1 MANIMTI
8 VPIWINARFL
18 QRPITGVERVARE
31 VIDQLASRADAQGQL
46 RLGEKVVQL
55 RLIAPGGKSLENPW
69 PNIPLEYQG
78 KLRGHLWEQTELAAR
93 TAGQWLLNLCNTAP
107 LFKRKQ
113 WVFLHDAQ
121 PFAIPGNFTPYLRL
135 WYQILYRVTGRLSRV
150 IFTNSHFSAS
160 ELQRYAGI
168 PGRKIQVMHLGADH
182 IARSQPEH
190 SLRLEQLWQQ
200 MAQPFVLAVSSNNP
214 NKNFNAVVR
223 ALEMLG
229 TSAPICVI
237 VGGQND
243 RVFSRQQVQSGKLVQ
258 IGYVSDGEL
267 VALYQKASLLLYP
280 SHYEGF
286 GLPPLEAMWL
296 GCPVIAAN
304 TAALPEVLGDAAM
317 YCTPTDPATLAERI
331 QHFMA
336 HPQEREAW
344 QRHVRQHARQYRW
357 QLAVDLLI
365 CRIQDSISDSPK
377 A

>member
-1 MANIMTI
+1 
-8 VPIWINARFL
+8 
-18 QRPITGVERVARE
+18 
-31 VIDQLASRADAQGQL
+31 
-46 RLGEKVVQL
+46 VV
-55 RLIAPGGKSLENPW
+55 
-69 PNIPLEYQG
+69 
-78 KLRGHLWEQTELAAR
+78 
-93 TAGQWLLNLCNTAP
+93 
-107 LFKRKQ
+107 
-113 WVFLHDAQ
+113 
-121 PFAIPGNFTPYLRL
+121 
-135 WYQILYRVTGRLSRV
+135 
-150 IFTNSHFSAS
+150 
-160 ELQRYAGI
+160 
-168 PGRKIQVMHLGADH
+168 
-182 IARSQPEH
+182 
-190 SLRLEQLWQQ
+190 
-200 MAQPFVLAVSSNNP
+200 
-214 NKNFNAVVR
+214 
-223 ALEMLG
+223 
-229 TSAPICVI
+229 

-304 TAALPEVLGDAAM
+304 TAALPEVLGNAAM

-357 QLAVDLLI
+357 PLAVDLLI
-365 CRIQDSISDSPK
+365 RRIQDSISDSPS